1 MNIRNDYANT
11 QQQFNTALYL
21 RLSKE
26 DRRDMESDSIAN
38 QRMLLHRYVEN
49 HPEFHFYKEYV
60 DDGETGTNFN
70 RPQFQQMMDDLDKG
84 FINCIICKDCSRFG
98 RDYIECGAY
107 IREFD
112 DNDIRF
118 IAINDNYDSFDQ
130 YRDDTIFAIKNVMN
144 TEYSKA
150 KSRDIKKIF
159 KEKQYEGAYM
169 GAFSVYGYKKSPDD
183 KHKFIIDDY
192 AANVVRRVFQMFCDG
207 MAKQTIART
216 LTAEGILS
224 PEEYKR
230 VNGSNFHTGR
240 ISQQKSWSYGAIHQ
254 MLRNQVYLGHTVQN
268 KTYRKRMK
276 SKGYKNPK
284 EKWIIVENTHEPIID
299 KELWDKTQRLF
310 IERAKPKPDFSNQSA
325 IAGFVTCA
333 ECGARLTSSSWGN
346 EPSLVCGTYKRMGR
360 NGCTPH
366 VVPKKLIID
375 TITDDLNTI
384 IRNSHDVEN
393 KINQYKN
400 SQRIIKQNFES
411 ELKNL
416 DNRIQSILTYKKKA
430 FEAYQDNV
438 LSKNDF
444 MALQKQ
450 YEEEENSIRALQ
462 NDMLGNQT
470 EGINQTLHFPWLE
483 KLLQRGRIDELDRS
497 TVADMIDTIYVSD
510 NKEIKIVYRFSNELE
525 ALLSS

>member
-1 MNIRNDYANT
+1 MNQDYANAHLK
-11 QQQFNTALYL
+11 FHTALYL

-26 DRRDMESDSIAN
+26 DRKDKESDSIAN
-38 QRMLLHRYVEN
+38 QRLLLHNYLEH
-49 HPEFHFYKEYV
+49 HPEFLFYKEYI

-84 FINCIICKDCSRFG
+84 LINCIICKDCSRFG
-98 RDYIECGAY
+98 RDYIECGSY
-107 IREFD
+107 VREFD
-112 DNDIRF
+112 DCNVRF

-159 KEKQYEGAYM
+159 KEKQYEGSYM
-169 GAFSVYGYKKSPDD
+169 GAFSIYGYKKSPDD
-183 KHKFIIDDY
+183 KHKFVIDEY

-230 VNGSNFHTGR
+230 ANGSNFHTGR

-254 MLRNQVYLGHTVQN
+254 MLQNQAYIGNTVQN

-276 SKGYKNPK
+276 GKGYKNPR

-299 KELWDKTQRLF
+299 KELWDRTQKLF
-310 IERAKPKPDFSNQSA
+310 IERAKPRPDFSNISA

-333 ECGARLTSSSWGN
+333 ECGARLTASTWGKG
-346 EPSLVCGTYKRMGR
+346 PALICGTYKRMGR
-360 NGCTPH
+360 KGCTPH
-366 VVPKKLIID
+366 LVPKQLIID
-375 TITDDLNTI
+375 TITNDLNAI
-384 IRNSHDVEN
+384 IANSHDIED
-393 KINQYKN
+393 KINRYKN
-400 SQRIIKQNFES
+400 NQKTTDKNYDV
-411 ELKNL
+411 ELKKL
-416 DNRIQSILTYKKKA
+416 DNRIQSIMKYKKKA
-430 FEAYQDNV
+430 FEAYQDEL

-444 MALQKQ
+444 QNLQKQ
-450 YEEEENSIRALQ
+450 YEEEENAIRSMQ
-462 NDMLGNQT
+462 NTIISSQKNVAENNQ
-470 EGINQTLHFPWLE
+470 QFPWLE
-483 KLLQRGRIDELDRS
+483 RLLQKGKIEELDRG
-497 TVADMIDTIYVSD
+497 TVADTIDAIYVSD
-510 NKEIKIVYRFSNELE
+510 NKEIKIVYRFSDELE
-525 ALLSS
+525 TLIS